1 MNFKNKQ
8 TTNRKQSCSLYI
20 YLYICKE
27 RTKVIKKTNNT
38 RESKNPKHNINNISI
53 NMITTNELDP

>member
-8 TTNRKQSCSLYI
+8 QIINNRVVYI
-20 YLYICKE
+20 YICKE
-27 RTKVIKKTNNT
+27 RTKVIKTT
-38 RESKNPKHNINNISI
+38 TRARERESKNPTHNINNISI